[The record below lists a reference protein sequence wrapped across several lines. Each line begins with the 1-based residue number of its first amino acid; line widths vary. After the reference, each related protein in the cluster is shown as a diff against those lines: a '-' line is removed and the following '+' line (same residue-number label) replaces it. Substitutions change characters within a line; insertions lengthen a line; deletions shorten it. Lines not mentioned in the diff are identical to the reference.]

1 MIARSSI
8 GTPPDVPKPPID
20 IASVELTHDQWRDVL
35 DAIDG
40 LVHALETDG
49 VDALFDALDEH
60 GLMAERG

>member
-1 MIARSSI
+1 VTPDPDTRIA
-8 GTPPDVPKPPID
+8 
-20 IASVELTHDQWRDVL
+20 AVELTHDQWRDVL

-60 GLMAERG
+60 GLMEERG